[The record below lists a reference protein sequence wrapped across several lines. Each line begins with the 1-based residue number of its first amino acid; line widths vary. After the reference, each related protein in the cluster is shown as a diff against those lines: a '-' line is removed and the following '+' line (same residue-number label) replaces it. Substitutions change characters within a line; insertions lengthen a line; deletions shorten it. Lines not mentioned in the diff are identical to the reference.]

1 MGPPESRIVER
12 VGTHEQGVGEN
23 RIKQA
28 VPAGCSENAVLPS
41 LPGEPD
47 GHGAG
52 PPGTWVVRGS
62 EGKTDVMHEMI
73 LGQPDDFRWDRLERE
88 AGDVFCQP
96 TGQGTPILIGSPIDS
111 RHRHRTTISVTEIR
125 FKGDRTRMTDSGPS
139 ISERLARYIRSLR
152 FEDLPSEIVE
162 RVKDHLVHHVALGIE
177 GRNSEYGQY
186 ARRSA
191 ARLSQAGGRF
201 SAIGEMPSLGLLDAV
216 FVNCL
221 YMHQSGQDDS
231 ESGGTHPGV
240 LIYPTALNLAQ
251 DRTVSGREFLTACA
265 IGYDVAMVLSAG
277 TWAWTAPAP
286 RRTNAIFGP
295 VAVAATSARL
305 LGLSETRTVNALG
318 LACHGALGLIE
329 GTRFIWVVYPWECQA
344 GVFAAVLAESGFPA
358 APSMIEGDF
367 GLYRT
372 LLQEIPAEIDENLAT
387 LGTHFRITE
396 ARVKQYRASNL
407 NAGILDTTKQVCET
421 MDLRPEH
428 VVSILIELPE
438 SRRLREKRM
447 EENFSKYEDIVSR
460 IGSLRF
466 LMARLIRDRELDHR
480 AYLDPISDDLQSLL
494 DSITLSFVDEAVPKF
509 YARVTIRTKSGTV
522 ETFEHGLDGVHYPVV
537 DREAWMSKCL
547 GDDPP
552 IDVERFLQLVHELET
567 LPDASV
573 LLDALEH

>member
-1 MGPPESRIVER
+1 MGAPESRVVER
-12 VGTHEQGVGEN
+12 VRTHEEGVGED
-23 RIKQA
+23 RLKKT
-28 VPAGCSENAVLPS
+28 VPAGCSENAVPPS
-41 LPGEPD
+41 LTGKPAS
-47 GHGAG
+47 HRAG
-52 PPGTWVVRGS
+52 SPGTRIVRGS
-62 EGKTDVMHEMI
+62 EGQTDVMDEVV
-73 LGQPDDFRWDRLERE
+73 LGQPDDLRWDRLEGE

-96 TGQGTPILIGSPIDS
+96 VDQGSAVLFGPRIGC
-111 RHRHRTTISVTEIR
+111 RYRHRTTISVTEIR
-125 FKGDRTRMTDSGPS
+125 IKGDRTRMTDSGPS

-152 FEDLPSEIVE
+152 FEDLPTEIVE

-177 GRNSEYGQY
+177 GRNSEYGGY
-186 ARRSA
+186 ARKTA
-191 ARLSQAGGRF
+191 ARLSEAGGRF
-201 SAIGEMPSLGLLDAV
+201 SAIGEKPSLGLLDAV

-251 DRTVSGREFLTACA
+251 DRTVSGRELLTACA
-265 IGYDVAMVLSAG
+265 IGYDVAVVLSAG

-286 RRTNAIFGP
+286 RRPNAIFGP

-305 LGLSETRTVNALG
+305 LGLSESRTVNALG

-367 GLYRT
+367 GLYQT

-387 LGTHFRITE
+387 LGSRFRITE

-407 NAGILDTTKQVCET
+407 NAGILDTTKRVSET

-428 VVSILIELPE
+428 VESILIELPE

-447 EENFSKYEDIVSR
+447 EENFSKYTDIVSR
-460 IGSLRF
+460 IGSLPF
-466 LMARLIRDRELDHR
+466 LMARLIQDRELDHR
-480 AYLDPISDDLQSLL
+480 TYLDPISDDLQSLL
-494 DSITLSFVDEAVPKF
+494 DSITLSFVDEAVPKY
-509 YARVTIRTKSGTV
+509 YARVTIRTSAGAV
-522 ETFEHGLDGVHYPVV
+522 ETFEHGRDGVRYPKV
-537 DREAWMSKCL
+537 DREAWMAKCV

-552 IDVERFLQLVHELET
+552 IDVGRFLRLVDELET

-573 LLDALEH
+573 LLDAIEH

>member
-1 MGPPESRIVER
+1 MVDE
-12 VGTHEQGVGEN
+12 
-23 RIKQA
+23 
-28 VPAGCSENAVLPS
+28 
-41 LPGEPD
+41 
-47 GHGAG
+47 
-52 PPGTWVVRGS
+52 VV
-62 EGKTDVMHEMI
+62 
-73 LGQPDDFRWDRLERE
+73 LGQPDDLRWDRLERE
-88 AGDVFCQP
+88 AGDVFGQP
-96 TGQGTPILIGSPIDS
+96 VDQGSAVLFIPRIGG

-125 FKGDRTRMTDSGPS
+125 FKGDQTRMTDSGPS

-152 FEDLPSEIVE
+152 FEDLPTEIVE
-162 RVKDHLVHHVALGIE
+162 RVKDHLVHHVALGLE
-177 GRNSEYGQY
+177 GRNSEYGHY
-186 ARRSA
+186 ARRTA
-191 ARLSQAGGRF
+191 ARLSEAGGRF
-201 SAIGEMPSLGLLDAV
+201 SAIGERPSLELLDAV

-240 LIYPTALNLAQ
+240 LVYPTALNLAQ
-251 DRTVSGREFLTACA
+251 DRTVSGRELLTACA

-286 RRTNAIFGP
+286 RRPNAIFGP

-305 LGLSETRTVNALG
+305 LGLSESRTVNALG

-367 GLYRT
+367 GLYQT

-387 LGTHFRITE
+387 LGSRFRITE

-407 NAGILDTTKQVCET
+407 NAGILDTTKRVSET

-428 VVSILIELPE
+428 VESILIELPE

-447 EENFSKYEDIVSR
+447 EENFSKYTDIVSR
-460 IGSLRF
+460 IGSLPF
-466 LMARLIRDRELDHR
+466 LMARLIQDRELDHR
-480 AYLDPISDDLQSLL
+480 TYLDPISDDLQSLL
-494 DSITLSFVDEAVPKF
+494 DSITLSFVDEAVPKY
-509 YARVTIRTKSGTV
+509 YARVTIRTSAGAV
-522 ETFEHGLDGVHYPVV
+522 ETFEHGRDGVRYPKV
-537 DREAWMSKCL
+537 DREAWMAKCV

-552 IDVERFLQLVHELET
+552 IDVGRFLRLVDELET

-573 LLDALEH
+573 LLDAIEH